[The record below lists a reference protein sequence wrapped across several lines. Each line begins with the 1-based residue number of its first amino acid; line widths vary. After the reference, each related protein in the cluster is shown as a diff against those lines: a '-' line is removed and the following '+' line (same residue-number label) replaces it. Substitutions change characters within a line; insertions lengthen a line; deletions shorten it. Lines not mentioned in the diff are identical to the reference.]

1 MVKSVDHPPA
11 PLQNSNCSAAR
22 SAKVSPVSACSDSVV
37 CNSASSLPSVSV
49 CSGACPSS
57 LVSDAVSLFCSASA
71 FDVFF
76 LHFRSLPYPYIKP
89 LPPAAIL
96 PIFHRFFPMFY
107 IFLSL
112 FCPFKIVNP
121 VRFQEIHKENNRA
134 DRPRQRIRPED
145 HLDLRNKM
153 HGYRNVCDPDDTP

>member
-49 CSGACPSS
+49 CSGVCPSS

-76 LHFRSLPYPYIKP
+76 SSLPQ
-89 LPPAAIL
+89 PAIPIHKA
-96 PIFHRFFPMFY
+96 PATSSHSAIFHRFFPMFY

-145 HLDLRNKM
+145 HLDL
-153 HGYRNVCDPDDTP
+153 PE